1 MHSGRAKQRI
11 QKKRSLYMLGDALAC
26 LPAWTL
32 FFLYRK
38 SETLWDFHLS
48 PWHGHLNDSN
58 YLWGL
63 LVLPPFWLSIHAL
76 SGYYKEVDRKSRL
89 MELFRTFLAS
99 VAGGLTLFFFII
111 LDDTVFIY
119 TDYYRSLAVLIGL
132 QFGFTWIPRVVQTS
146 RYHAQIRSGRLTFPT
161 LLLGDVEGI
170 KEVHAKLNPQRFFS
184 GTEML
189 GYVSNETAQDWNGLP
204 HLGKINDLETLCSSQ
219 SVDDVVI
226 CFRQTDHVAL
236 QQLIGR
242 LHLAGVRIRISPDLY
257 DITSGTVRFS
267 NVFETPLMEV
277 HALKMPP
284 WQQFIK
290 RAMDIALS
298 GSMLLLLS
306 PLYLFIALRVRLD
319 SRGPIFYNHER
330 IGLNGKGFQI
340 YKFRSMVVNAE
351 SHTPRLSSDSDR
363 RITPWGRT
371 MRKYR
376 LDELPQFYNVLRGD
390 MSLVGPRPERAYFIE
405 QITKVAPHYPL
416 LHRVKPGITSWG
428 QVKFGYA
435 ENIDEMVERLKLD
448 LLYIHNASLLL
459 DLKIMLHTF
468 LIVVRGEGK

>member
-1 MHSGRAKQRI
+1 
-11 QKKRSLYMLGDALAC
+11 MLGDALAC

-38 SETLWDFHLS
+38 SETLWDFHLT
-48 PWHGHLNDSN
+48 PWHEHLNDSN
-58 YLWGL
+58 FLWGI
-63 LVLPPFWLSIHAL
+63 LVMPPFWLSIHAL
-76 SGYYKEVDRKSRL
+76 IGYYKEVDRKSRL
-89 MELFRTFLAS
+89 MELFRTFTAS
-99 VAGGLTLFFFII
+99 MAGGLILFFFII
-111 LDDTVFIY
+111 LDDTVFLY
-119 TDYYRSLAVLIGL
+119 TDYYRSLAMLIGL
-132 QFGFTWIPRVVQTS
+132 QFGFTWIHRVAQTS
-146 RYHAQIRSGRLTFPT
+146 SYHAQIRSGRLTFPT

-170 KEVHAKLNPQRFFS
+170 KEVQAKLNPQRYLS
-184 GTEML
+184 GTELL
-189 GYVSNETAQDWNGLP
+189 GYVSAEQDPNWDQLPWLGNPNE
-204 HLGKINDLETLCSSQ
+204 LENILHSQ
-219 SVDDVVI
+219 PVDDVVI
-226 CFRQTDHVAL
+226 CFRQTDQVSL
-236 QQLIGR
+236 QQFISR
-242 LHLAGVRIRISPDLY
+242 LHLAGVRIRIRPDLY

-267 NVFETPLMEV
+267 NIFETPLMEV

-290 RAMDIALS
+290 RTMDITLS
-298 GSMLLLLS
+298 SIMLILLS
-306 PLYLFIALRVRLD
+306 PLYLFIALRVKLD

-330 IGLNGKGFQI
+330 IGLYGKGFQI

-405 QITKVAPHYPL
+405 QITEVAPHYRL

-435 ENIDEMVERLKLD
+435 ENIDEMVERLKFD